1 MKYIKYAIQGKDG
14 KWTGFLQKLWEK
26 GEHGDEGSVRWLDP
40 TKRTF
45 DTEADAIAG
54 AQKLADDNG
63 IKEVFEAPADTD
75 FRMGVIEIA
84 SKEAIGTEEE
94 KVNAIATA
102 ESTERQRIE
111 TAKAR
116 QG

>member
-1 MKYIKYAIQGKDG
+1 MRHIIYAIQGKDG
-14 KWTGFLQKLWEK
+14 KWTGFLQMAWEK

-40 TKRTF
+40 TKRTY
-45 DTEADAIAG
+45 DTEAEALEG

-75 FRMGVIEIA
+75 FRMGVVEIA
-84 SKEAIGTEEE
+84 AKEATGTDTE
-94 KVNAIATA
+94 KMDATTTA
-102 ESTERQRIE
+102 EEAEWLRVN

-116 QG
+116 EG